1 MTVKV
6 TEGIGAPLTAVWEIV
21 GNFGGLARWHPLVKG
36 CELSGAGV
44 GAIRRVLFQ
53 DWHAEE
59 CLDAFDDD
67 EHQLIYRVTASSKAE
82 LIGVCGK
89 IQLLALENG
98 NTTIEWSAWVEADRP
113 DVADMEQFLASH
125 YPTRISHLRDA
136 LEKQ

>member
-6 TEGIGAPLTAVWEIV
+6 TEDIGAPLTAVWEIV

-82 LIGVCGK
+82 LIGVCGQNSTACTGEWEHHDRVERLGRSRPAGRSGHGA
-89 IQLLALENG
+89 ISGVALSDQN
-98 NTTIEWSAWVEADRP
+98 
-113 DVADMEQFLASH
+113 FAS
-125 YPTRISHLRDA
+125 S
-136 LEKQ
+136 